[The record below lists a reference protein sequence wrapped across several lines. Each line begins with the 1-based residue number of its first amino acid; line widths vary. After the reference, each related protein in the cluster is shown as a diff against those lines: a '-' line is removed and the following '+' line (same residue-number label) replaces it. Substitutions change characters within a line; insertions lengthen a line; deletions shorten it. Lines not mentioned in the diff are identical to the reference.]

1 MYSNVHVT
9 LNQAKYKNEL
19 TFMLVEYKILGGDI
33 KITGIAF
40 VDGSEME
47 INSSGR
53 FVYNPNIQF
62 NRPTR

>member
-1 MYSNVHVT
+1 MHSNVHVT
-9 LNQAKYKNEL
+9 LNQAEHKNEL
-19 TFMLVEYKILGGDI
+19 TFMLVEYIIMNGEI

-53 FVYNPNIQF
+53 FVHNPNIQF